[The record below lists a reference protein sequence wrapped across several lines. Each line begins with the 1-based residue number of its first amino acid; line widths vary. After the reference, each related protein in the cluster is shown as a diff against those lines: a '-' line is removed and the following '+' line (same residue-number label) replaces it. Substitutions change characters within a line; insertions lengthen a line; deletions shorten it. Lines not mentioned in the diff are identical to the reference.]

1 MSEYLGT
8 LRYLVQDK
16 LPADTFED
24 DDDDD
29 DVISY
34 RPKRRRT
41 LELSDSED
49 EDKTVEEQRDE
60 QNNVEGTVKGKQF
73 LKPKSPI
80 KLW

>member
-1 MSEYLGT
+1 MSEYLGV

-16 LPADTFED
+16 LPADTFE
-24 DDDDD
+24 DDDD

-60 QNNVEGTVKGKQF
+60 QNNVEGTLKEKNF
-73 LKPKSPI
+73 LRPTSPI